1 MKPIR
6 QEGGPPGTTF
16 RREIGKVVGPEA
28 GPTVVLL
35 AGMHGNEPSG
45 IAAAERVLAEL
56 ERRRVPVRGEI
67 VAITGNLPA
76 LAAGRRYLAADL
88 NRLWT
93 RAVVNRVRA
102 GDIDESVPEEKQLA
116 ELLEILHAAI
126 DRARG
131 PVLVLDLH
139 TASSSTPPF
148 AILGDTLR
156 NRRFAGKLPAPI
168 ILGLEEQLVG
178 TLMEYVTGIGH
189 VSIAFEGGQ
198 HDDPRSIDRHEAAAW
213 LSLVFA
219 TCVAEKDVE
228 GIDGYRALLSGAR
241 RGLPRF
247 LEIVHR
253 HPVEPE
259 DRFVMR
265 PGYRN
270 FHPVKRG
277 EHLAGDRDGP
287 ILSPGEFL
295 LFLPLYQGLGSD
307 GFFLARRV
315 NPVWLEVSTF
325 LRRIGAP
332 KLAPLLPGVRRH
344 PDVANTLLVDRRV
357 ARFFA
362 PEIFHLLGY
371 RVRAADGGLWEV
383 KRRRET

>member
-1 MKPIR
+1 MSA
-6 QEGGPPGTTF
+6 GTSF
-16 RREIGKVVGPEA
+16 RRVIGQAVGEGA

-35 AGMHGNEPSG
+35 SGLHGNEPSG
-45 IAAAERVLAEL
+45 VAASDRVLGEL
-56 ERRRVPVRGEI
+56 ERRRIAVRGEI
-67 VAITGNLPA
+67 LALSGNLPA
-76 LAAGRRYLAADL
+76 LEAGRRYLACDL

-93 RAVVNRVRA
+93 RDVVNRVRG
-102 GDIDESVPEEKQLA
+102 GDVDEAVPEERQLA
-116 ELLEILHAAI
+116 ELLEVIHAAI
-126 DRARG
+126 GRARG

-156 NRRFAGKLPAPI
+156 NRRFAGRFPAPI
-168 ILGLEEQLVG
+168 VLGLEEQLVG

-189 VSIAFEGGQ
+189 VSIAFEAGQ
-198 HDDPRSIDRHEAAAW
+198 HDDPRSVDRHEAAVW
-213 LSLVFA
+213 LALTFA
-219 TCVAEKDVE
+219 GSVAEKDVE
-228 GIDGYRALLSGAR
+228 GLDRYHELLRGSR

-247 LEIVHR
+247 LEIIHR

-277 EHLAGDRDGP
+277 EHLATDRDGP
-287 ILSPGEFL
+287 ILAPGALL

-315 NPVWLEVSTF
+315 SPVWLELSSW
-325 LRRIGAP
+325 LRRTPLPA
-332 KLAPLLPGVRRH
+332 LAPLLPGVRRH
-344 PDVANTLLVDRRV
+344 PELANTLLVDRKV
-357 ARFFA
+357 ARFLA
-362 PEIFHLLGY
+362 PQVFHLLGF
-371 RVRAADGGLWEV
+371 RVRPADGGRWEIR
-383 KRRRET
+383 RRRER